1 MFEFNK
7 LDRIGIITLSVLL
20 VVLIAANSLMHLI
33 IPEKK
38 YDYSKYEGLVTKQSV
53 YTNYAKPVNSSVADT
68 VPANMQSKPA
78 NAVADNIVLD
88 INLADSL
95 ALLDIKGIGPAFASR
110 IVKYRN
116 LLGGFVKKEQLLEV
130 YGFDAER
137 YDEVKDHVKI
147 VKGHKV
153 MNLNEVS
160 FKELNKHPYISYDLT
175 KAIFNLKKKLGTF
188 KTVDDI
194 KQIDLVTD
202 ELYNKLAPYL
212 SVQ

>member
-7 LDRIGIITLSVLL
+7 RDRIGIITLSILL
-20 VVLIAANSLMHLI
+20 VVLIVANSLLYLI

-38 YDYSKYEGLVTKQSV
+38 YDYSKYEGLVSKQSPN
-53 YTNYAKPVNSSVADT
+53 TNYTPAYNTGIKDT
-68 VPANMQSKPA
+68 VPKTASKQ
-78 NAVADNIVLD
+78 VSSSDNIVVD
-88 INLADSL
+88 INAADSL

-110 IVKYRN
+110 IIKYRK

-147 VKGHKV
+147 GKGHTIL
-153 MNLNEVS
+153 NLNDVS
-160 FKELNKHPYISYDLT
+160 FKELNKHPYVSYDLT

-188 KTVDDI
+188 KAVDDI

-212 SVQ
+212 IVQ

>member
-7 LDRIGIITLSVLL
+7 RDRIGIITLSILL
-20 VVLIAANSLMHLI
+20 VVLIAANSFLYLI

-38 YDYSKYEGLVTKQSV
+38 YDYSKYEGLVSKQSAN
-53 YTNYAKPVNSSVADT
+53 TNYTPAYNTGIKDT
-68 VPANMQSKPA
+68 VPKTGNYPVS
-78 NAVADNIVLD
+78 NSNSIVVD
-88 INLADSL
+88 INAADSL

-110 IVKYRN
+110 IIKYRN

-147 VKGHKV
+147 GKEHTVL
-153 MNLNEVS
+153 NLNDVS
-160 FKELNKHPYISYDLT
+160 FKELNKHPYVSYDLT

-188 KTVDDI
+188 KAVDDI

-212 SVQ
+212 IVQ

>member
-7 LDRIGIITLSVLL
+7 RDRIGIITLSVLL
-20 VVLIAANSLMHLI
+20 VVLIAANSFLYLI

-38 YDYSKYEGLVTKQSV
+38 YDYSKYEGLVSKQSAN
-53 YTNYAKPVNSSVADT
+53 TNYSTTTINRGIKDT
-68 VPANMQSKPA
+68 VPKRVNNQTSSS
-78 NAVADNIVLD
+78 NTIVVD
-88 INLADSL
+88 INAADSL

-110 IVKYRN
+110 IIKYRN

-147 VKGHKV
+147 GKGHTV
-153 MNLNEVS
+153 LNLNDVS
-160 FKELNKHPYISYDLT
+160 FKELNKHPYVSYDLT

-188 KTVDDI
+188 KAVDDI

-212 SVQ
+212 TVQ